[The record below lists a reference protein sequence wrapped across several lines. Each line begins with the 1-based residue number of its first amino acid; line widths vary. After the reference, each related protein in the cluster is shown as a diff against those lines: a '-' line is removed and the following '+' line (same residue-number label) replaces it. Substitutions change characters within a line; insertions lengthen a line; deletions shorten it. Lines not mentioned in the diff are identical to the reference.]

1 MLWTDQEWNPSQRGC
16 VPNGDTM
23 GGWSERLVLHRD
35 RKLCHLGINVR
46 HFVSVAFDNTEE
58 PHWKAK
64 ELEWLEEKDFSLF
77 TSPRTLRKK
86 IRHWKKGSN
95 YLDGTNILSFW
106 GKNLEGSD
114 LSLMEVKTWQT
125 PSPFHLCTQ
134 ELFLMTAQNCMHLEN
149 RLSEASATVQHIH
162 MNAQCGL
169 VIWTGFSQEF
179 SYTWS
184 NQGGT
189 RGSCVKHRNNKFTIL
204 LHHLISYCLYWS

>member
-1 MLWTDQEWNPSQRGC
+1 MWGTLCLWRLTTQRNPIDRPKSWNDWRKRIFLSSLHQE
-16 VPNGDTM
+16 
-23 GGWSERLVLHRD
+23 L
-35 RKLCHLGINVR
+35 
-46 HFVSVAFDNTEE
+46 
-58 PHWKAK
+58 
-64 ELEWLEEKDFSLF
+64 LE
-77 TSPRTLRKK
+77 KK

-149 RLSEASATVQHIH
+149 KLSEASATVQHIH

-189 RGSCVKHRNNKFTIL
+189 RGSCVKHRNNRFTIL